1 MLSNHLILC
10 CPLLLLPSMFFS
22 IRVFFTDLALPMRR
36 PKYLNFSISSSINVQ
51 GWFPLVQSLLLS
63 KELWRLFSSTT
74 IQKHQFISA
83 RFSLMVCLS
92 YLYMTIGKI
101 TALAVWTFVDKVMSV
116 IFNTLSRFVIASL
129 PKGQY
134 LLISWLRSPPT
145 VMLEPKKENL
155 SLLPLLPL
163 LFAWS
168 DGTRGHDLIHTHI
181 PAQHSPGLWR
191 DIFEVIYSWLNSNSV
206 P

>member
-101 TALAVWTFVDKVMSV
+101 TALAVWTFVDKVMSAILNLKRWCCESAALNMPEDLENSAV
-116 IFNTLSRFVIASL
+116 ATGLEKVSFHSS
-129 PKGQY
+129 PKEKQCQRMFK
-134 LLISWLRSPPT
+134 LLH
-145 VMLEPKKENL
+145 NC
-155 SLLPLLPL
+155 
-163 LFAWS
+163 
-168 DGTRGHDLIHTHI
+168 TH
-181 PAQHSPGLWR
+181 LTC
-191 DIFEVIYSWLNSNSV
+191 
-206 P
+206 